1 MKHPAEELVHVAL
14 LYIVI
19 FVVLTRIQKQ
29 TKKNCHLLLCIS
41 TPLVV
46 ASSLAS
52 SVGWWWWGGEGASP
66 ATSPKYRLMVA
77 THSTHGQD
85 NNLQLLPIIHSDNI
99 YFS

>member
-1 MKHPAEELVHVAL
+1 MVHVPL
-14 LYIVI
+14 LYIII

-46 ASSLAS
+46 APSAS
-52 SVGWWWWGGEGASP
+52 VRVVGGGASP
-66 ATSPKYRLMVA
+66 ATSPKYRPMTA
-77 THSTHGQD
+77 THSTHGHD
-85 NNLQLLPIIHSDNI
+85 NNLQVLPITHSGNI

>member
-41 TPLVV
+41 TPFVV
-46 ASSLAS
+46 VSSLAS
-52 SVGWWWWGGEGASP
+52 SVGWWGRWGASP

-85 NNLQLLPIIHSDNI
+85 NNLQLLPITHSGNI